1 MTMFCSG
8 MFLQEALGAGAQV
21 WKSLMVDERVQ
32 VRRKGEVSTFTAFVR
47 D

>member
-1 MTMFCSG
+1 MFCSG
-8 MFLQEALGAGAQV
+8 MFLQEALAAGAQV
-21 WKSLMVDERVQ
+21 WKSLMVDKRVQ